1 MKLLLIFAFH
11 FSFFTLSAQSEKSVQ
26 LDEVKINSARVVEKP
41 DRKIFFPTSQQL
53 ESSTSGFSL
62 LSKLSLPY
70 LTVNEVAMTITA
82 PATMG
87 GVQLRINDVVA
98 STNDLL
104 SLDLQAVQRVEYID
118 RPGLRYGEDLG
129 FVVNIITRRAESGY
143 VLGTRIAQSITS
155 LINND
160 MVYGKYNVG
169 KSEWSIDYNL
179 AYSNLKGTRNE
190 EQTDYRL
197 ADGSIYHVQRRDLSH
212 HTQQLGQNLQLRY
225 NLSDSLRVFQ
235 TTLRGKL
242 SDVKKSRIHREISTP
257 EGLSYADINS
267 PDKSASPALDIYY
280 FRHLAP
286 RQSLTFNAVGTYI
299 GSDYDYSY
307 NDYAFHTDGSAYSL
321 QTEAL
326 YENHLK
332 PFNLSAG
339 LQWNQKYTDN
349 RYTGS
354 AVAQTGI

>member
-1 MKLLLIFAFH
+1 MKLLLIFVFH

-143 VLGTRIAQSITS
+143 VLGTRVAQSITS

-179 AYSNLKGTRNE
+179 AYSNNNSVRIF
-190 EQTDYRL
+190 
-197 ADGSIYHVQRRDLSH
+197 SFV
-212 HTQQLGQNLQLRY
+212 
-225 NLSDSLRVFQ
+225 
-235 TTLRGKL
+235 TT
-242 SDVKKSRIHREISTP
+242 
-257 EGLSYADINS
+257 
-267 PDKSASPALDIYY
+267 
-280 FRHLAP
+280 
-286 RQSLTFNAVGTYI
+286 
-299 GSDYDYSY
+299 
-307 NDYAFHTDGSAYSL
+307 
-321 QTEAL
+321 
-326 YENHLK
+326 
-332 PFNLSAG
+332 
-339 LQWNQKYTDN
+339 
-349 RYTGS
+349 
-354 AVAQTGI
+354 

>member
-1 MKLLLIFAFH
+1 M
-11 FSFFTLSAQSEKSVQ
+11 
-26 LDEVKINSARVVEKP
+26 VEKP

-143 VLGTRIAQSITS
+143 VLGTRVAQSITS

-197 ADGSIYHVQRRDLSH
+197 ADGSIYHVQRKDLSH

-225 NLSDSLRVFQ
+225 NLSDSL
-235 TTLRGKL
+235 
-242 SDVKKSRIHREISTP
+242 
-257 EGLSYADINS
+257 
-267 PDKSASPALDIYY
+267 
-280 FRHLAP
+280 
-286 RQSLTFNAVGTYI
+286 
-299 GSDYDYSY
+299 
-307 NDYAFHTDGSAYSL
+307 
-321 QTEAL
+321 
-326 YENHLK
+326 
-332 PFNLSAG
+332 
-339 LQWNQKYTDN
+339 
-349 RYTGS
+349 
-354 AVAQTGI
+354 